1 MACDE
6 SHAMRPS
13 FYDSSSPFFSA
24 IVVARHLSLSLSVC
38 CAFESFGQV
47 FLLKIIIAS
56 PKRCRFYM

>member
-24 IVVARHLSLSLSVC
+24 IVVARHLSLSLSVVPSKVSDRYFC
-38 CAFESFGQV
+38 
-47 FLLKIIIAS
+47 
-56 PKRCRFYM
+56 

>member
-24 IVVARHLSLSLSVC
+24 IVVARHLSLSLSLSVVPSKVSDRYFC
-38 CAFESFGQV
+38 
-47 FLLKIIIAS
+47 
-56 PKRCRFYM
+56 